1 MCTSRYLH
9 LSALTFE
16 LNPILTVLRT
26 IKEMQAL
33 YSVLVISFQKQIL
46 ISTGTKAINV
56 NNKTA
61 LEISA
66 LDYTLKGG
74 TGETVLLVQ
83 ELYLAIFA

>member
-1 MCTSRYLH
+1 
-9 LSALTFE
+9 
-16 LNPILTVLRT
+16 
-26 IKEMQAL
+26 MQAL
-33 YSVLVISFQKQIL
+33 NSVLVISFEKKIF
-46 ISTGTKAINV
+46 ISTGTKAIEHV